1 VGIGKMHSEQEL
13 AFAAYSALLIAEVEA
28 KVTGEPSSIK
38 VGQYTLGT
46 IDKVGY
52 VELKIRGGNIDER
65 A

>member
-1 VGIGKMHSEQEL
+1 MESSEQEL
-13 AFAAYSALLIAEVEA
+13 AFAAYTALILAEAEA

-38 VGQYTLGT
+38 VGRYTLGT